1 MPPLGQGP
9 QLSPWPAMGRPWAY
23 PPPSVSTETSR
34 RPSANPDITANV
46 TGMPTDWRALL
57 CPHNMPTTSPW
68 RNRHAG
74 THVERV
80 GRRHGSPAG
89 TRSMSG
95 RRSFYTATFVTARL
109 TGTRVLSVAQ
119 TSRTACCCDWP
130 RMVAAAGLPPWPD
143 RYGAGRVSANNALAP
158 ALAPALWCPRRRDSC
173 VLSPARSTVRSTQ
186 YWYDLSRN
194 RRGSPVGCL
203 AAAVSPKPACAQARK

>member
-1 MPPLGQGP
+1 MPRLGQGP

-23 PPPSVSTETSR
+23 PPPSISTETSR
-34 RPSANPDITANV
+34 PPSANPDITANV

-68 RNRHAG
+68 RNRRAG

-80 GRRHGSPAG
+80 GSRHGPPAG

-109 TGTRVLSVAQ
+109 TGTRVPSVAQ
-119 TSRTACCCDWP
+119 TSRAVCRWDWP
-130 RMVAAAGLPPWPD
+130 RMVAAAGLPPWPID
-143 RYGAGRVSANNALAP
+143 KVHRRFPANNGSRALAWAP
-158 ALAPALWCPRRRDSC
+158 ALRRPRRRDSC
-173 VLSPARSTVRSTQ
+173 VLSSARSAVRF
-186 YWYDLSRN
+186 
-194 RRGSPVGCL
+194 
-203 AAAVSPKPACAQARK
+203 AAQCW